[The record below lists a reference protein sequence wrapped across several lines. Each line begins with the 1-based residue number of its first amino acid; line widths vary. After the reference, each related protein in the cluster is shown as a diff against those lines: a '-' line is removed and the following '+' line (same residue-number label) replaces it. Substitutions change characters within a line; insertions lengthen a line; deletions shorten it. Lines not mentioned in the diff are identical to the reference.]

1 MIVRFVDLVVYMH
14 MAEDGRRSIGDVQRV
29 MGVNAAGDYI
39 LESVR

>member
-1 MIVRFVDLVVYMH
+1 MH
-14 MAEDGRRSIGDVQRV
+14 MADDGRRSIGDVQRV